1 MTRADRKMAGLA
13 KRRKACG
20 YTQQDM
26 AEALGVERGT
36 VSMWEI
42 GKTWPPARL
51 LPLIAD
57 MLLCSIDDLYKTP
70 PDESDGLESAV

>member
-1 MTRADRKMAGLA
+1 MIRADRKMAGLA
-13 KRRKACG
+13 KRRKVCG
-20 YTQQDM
+20 YTQQEM
-26 AEALGVERGT
+26 ADALGVERGT

-51 LPLIAD
+51 LPSIAD

>member
-1 MTRADRKMAGLA
+1 MTRVDRKMTGLA
-13 KRRKACG
+13 KRRKICG

-26 AEALGVERGT
+26 ADALGVERGT

-57 MLLCSIDDLYKTP
+57 LLLCSIDDLYKMP
-70 PDESDGLESAV
+70 PDEADGLESAV